1 MENQSIPRRVVEIY
15 SKPDCSLCDAAL
27 ATLKSVKRRI
37 PFDLVERDVRQD
49 ATLAVRWR
57 YDIPVVSIDGVVA
70 FLGRLTEE
78 AFERRLAEGADTAT
92 GVSST
97 ARGDGG
103 TEPG

>member
-1 MENQSIPRRVVEIY
+1 MEKESIPRRVVEIY

-27 ATLKSVKRRI
+27 ATLKSVQRRI

-57 YDIPVVSIDGVVA
+57 YDIPVICVDGVVA
-70 FLGRLTEE
+70 FRGRVTEE
-78 AFERRLAEGADTAT
+78 AFERRLAEGVDAAR
-92 GVSST
+92 GASST
-97 ARGDGG
+97 APGGGG